1 MAKSFKLL
9 RDKMSPESQ
18 ARAEEKAQKMLA
30 QMPMQELQRARF
42 LSQDNIAET
51 LHLKPASLSKME
63 QRTDL
68 YISTLRSYIEAMGG
82 QLDII
87 ARFPHGEIKINNFK
101 TLDIKKERNPVSA

>member
-51 LHLKPASLSKME
+51 LHLGNNKAINRL
-63 QRTDL
+63 
-68 YISTLRSYIEAMGG
+68 
-82 QLDII
+82 II
-87 ARFPHGEIKINNFK
+87 ALNLMALTHHLTTNH
-101 TLDIKKERNPVSA
+101 